1 MSVKEI
7 LAQAEC
13 LLEKRIDQ
21 ATLLAWLN
29 EFEMAVQTQLLG
41 IAHTDA
47 VQYTELTWD
56 ASPIVQGHYVRI
68 YQYWLMAKGH
78 AQLKNQSGYD
88 RFRKLYAAEYAA
100 YRKYLVRTH
109 GAPATRADGC
119 GYLLSAYG
127 IAQKHGFEGSETE
140 WLASLRG
147 ADGPNGKNGTDG
159 KDGKDGAQ
167 GAQGEI
173 GPQGKQG
180 ERGPQG
186 EQGER
191 GERGERGEAGPAGP
205 AGRDGIDGKDG
216 VDGKDGKD
224 GATLCYDLQYDPETH
239 VLQLLCNGEVVRS
252 FDLTQNAD
260 MQELLGILDADGVN
274 LLDADGALILPAE
287 A

>member
-7 LAQAEC
+7 LVQVGH
-13 LLEKRIDQ
+13 LLSEQIDQ

-29 EFEMAVQTQLLG
+29 ELEWTVQTQLLG
-41 IAHTDA
+41 IARTDA
-47 VQYTELTWD
+47 VQYTAATWD
-56 ASPIVQGHYVRI
+56 ASPIVQGHYARV

-100 YRKYLVRTH
+100 YRKYLARSH
-109 GAPATRADGC
+109 GAPAAQTNGQ

-127 IAQKHGFEGSETE
+127 IAQKHGFIGTEAE
-140 WLASLRG
+140 WLASLHG
-147 ADGPNGKNGTDG
+147 ADGQNGRDGADGKNGADG

-167 GAQGEI
+167 G
-173 GPQGKQG
+173 
-180 ERGPQG
+180 PQG
-186 EQGER
+186 EVGPRGEQGARGPQGER
-191 GERGERGEAGPAGP
+191 GERGEPGLQGP
-205 AGRDGIDGKDG
+205 AGRDGM
-216 VDGKDGKD
+216 DGKDGKD
-224 GATLCYDLQYDPETH
+224 GATLCYDLQYDAQTH

-252 FDLTQNAD
+252 FDLTQHSD
-260 MQELLGILDADGVN
+260 VQELLGILDADGAN